1 VIVVDEYGGT
11 AGLLTIEDLLEEIV
25 GEIQDEYDE
34 NEEQLMQVVSEREAL
49 VDARMPLREVNDAFD
64 LHLDVD
70 EYDTLGG
77 LVYHELGKVPVAGDE
92 VRVNGCVVTV
102 LSTEGRRIKKL
113 RLTLLGAAA

>member
-1 VIVVDEYGGT
+1 V
-11 AGLLTIEDLLEEIV
+11 
-25 GEIQDEYDE
+25 QR
-34 NEEQLMQVVSEREAL
+34 VSDHEAV
-49 VDARMPLREVNDAFD
+49 VDARTPLRDVNDTFD

-92 VRVNGCVVTV
+92 VRVDGCVVTV

-113 RLTLLGAAA
+113 RLTLLGEAA